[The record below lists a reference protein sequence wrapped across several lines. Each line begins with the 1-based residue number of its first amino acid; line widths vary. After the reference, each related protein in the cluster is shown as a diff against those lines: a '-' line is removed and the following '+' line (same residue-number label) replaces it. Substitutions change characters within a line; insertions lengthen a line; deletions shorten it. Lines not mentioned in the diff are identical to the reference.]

1 MIQPII
7 DQMKKE
13 GISIAII
20 FVSFLLLISCS
31 KVEPEITDNVTPNME
46 EYVSLPVRSSPRPET
61 TTGIPHI
68 QIDVEPVPEV
78 HEEMIRRIYAIPG
91 IEDRP
96 SVISSWRGLWLS
108 EDVSVVQAEALID
121 EREFGHIHNDGSL
134 HIFLDSRRAIQA
146 VNAGWAIFHPF
157 ALQGLQGWEG
167 FVMLYT
173 PQSFDELDVVF
184 LLIVDG
190 YNHVTGQLLQAS
202 DYYDL

>member
-1 MIQPII
+1 MIHPSIN
-7 DQMKKE
+7 QMKKE
-13 GISIAII
+13 GSSIAII
-20 FVSFLLLISCS
+20 LVSFLLLISCS
-31 KVEPEITDNVTPNME
+31 KVEPEISDDVPPNQV
-46 EYVSLPVRSSPRPET
+46 EYIALPIRSAPRPET

-78 HEEMIRRIYAIPG
+78 HEELIRRIYAIPG

-108 EDVSVVQAEALID
+108 EDVPVVQTEALID

-146 VNAGWAIFHPF
+146 VNTGWAIFHPF

-173 PQSFDELDVVF
+173 PQSMDELDVTF

-190 YNHVTGQLLQAS
+190 YNNVTGQMLLAS
-202 DYYDL
+202 DYY